1 MRNMPDTLN
10 SDKLINMN
18 SVLHFRSPHE
28 WHDWLIRNHSRETQA
43 WLLIRK
49 KSSKQTGL
57 RYEESLEEA
66 LCFGWIDGRMQSIDK
81 DTFILR
87 YSPRKPGSIWSERN
101 RQKAEWLLAQG
112 RMTKAGISKINEARE
127 NGYWDNAYTN
137 LKRDAM
143 PADLESALKED
154 PAAWKNFEAFANSY
168 RNMYIGCVEGA
179 KTEQT
184 RNKRIS
190 EVVIRSTLNKK
201 PGM

>member
-1 MRNMPDTLN
+1 MPDTLN
-10 SDKLINMN
+10 SDKLINMD
-18 SVLHFRSPHE
+18 SVLHFRSPQE
-28 WHDWLIRNHSRETQA
+28 WHSWLFKNHNTQTQA

-49 KSSKQTGL
+49 KNSKQAGL
-57 RYEESLEEA
+57 RYDQSLEEA

-87 YSPRKPGSIWSERN
+87 YSPRKQGSIWSKRN
-101 RQKAEWLLAQG
+101 RQKAEWLIAQG
-112 RMTKAGISKINEARE
+112 RMEKAGISKINQAKE

-154 PAAWKNFEAFANSY
+154 PVALRNFEAFANSY
-168 RNMYIGCVEGA
+168 RNMYIGWIEGA
-179 KTEQT
+179 KTVQT
-184 RNKRIS
+184 RNRRIS
-190 EVVIRSTLNKK
+190 EVVTRSTLNKK